1 MTHKNT
7 PKKLESLLQIMR
19 ALRAPNGCPWDIEQT
34 SGSLTPYILEEA
46 CELIDAIEGENPEIV
61 LDELGD
67 LLLQVVFQAQI
78 YEEQGLFNF
87 YDVAAGIGDKLIR
100 RHPHVF
106 EREGTPIP
114 EEELDQQWERI
125 KNAEK
130 INNKSCLADHL
141 PSKLPALQKAQK
153 LLNRVKRDKR
163 AEELPN
169 MLKSLIQP
177 IYAEGEQEDLLLS
190 EEVLGQTL
198 FELVRL
204 AQSAG
209 LDAES
214 ALRKTTNE
222 ITNQIDAQ
230 NNNSC
235 QELF

>member
-1 MTHKNT
+1 MTHNNT
-7 PKKLESLLQIMR
+7 PQKLESLLQIMK
-19 ALRAPNGCPWDIEQT
+19 ALRAQNGCPWDIEQT
-34 SGSLTPYILEEA
+34 SESLTPYILEEA
-46 CELIDAIEGENPEIV
+46 CELIDAIEEENPEIV

-106 EREGTPIP
+106 DREKNSTP
-114 EEELDQQWERI
+114 EDELDQQWDRI
-125 KNAEK
+125 KNSERT
-130 INNKSCLADHL
+130 NNKSCLADHL

-153 LLNRVKRDKR
+153 LVSRMKRNKR
-163 AEELPN
+163 EEELPK
-169 MLKSLIQP
+169 MLKSLVHSDCT
-177 IYAEGEQEDLLLS
+177 EREQEDLLSS
-190 EEVLGQTL
+190 EDVLGQTL

-214 ALRKTTNE
+214 ALRKTTQKIINK
-222 ITNQIDAQ
+222 ID
-230 NNNSC
+230 NN
-235 QELF
+235 

>member
-153 LLNRVKRDKR
+153 LINRVKRDKR

-190 EEVLGQTL
+190 EEALGQTL

-222 ITNQIDAQ
+222 ITNQIDSQ
-230 NNNSC
+230 NDNSC

>member
-153 LLNRVKRDKR
+153 LINRVKRDKR

>member
-7 PKKLESLLQIMR
+7 PQKLESLLQIMR

-34 SGSLTPYILEEA
+34 SDSLTPYILEEA
-46 CELIDAIEGENPEIV
+46 CELIDAIEGEDPEIV

-67 LLLQVVFQAQI
+67 LLLQVVFLTQI

-106 EREGTPIP
+106 DREGTSTP
-114 EEELDQQWERI
+114 EDELDQQWDKI
-125 KNAEK
+125 KNSEK
-130 INNKSCLADHL
+130 TNNKSCLADHL

-153 LLNRVKRDKR
+153 LVSRMKRNKR
-163 AEELPN
+163 AEELPK
-169 MLKSLIQP
+169 MLKSLVKP
-177 IYAEGEQEDLLLS
+177 DYAEKAQGDLPLS
-190 EEVLGQTL
+190 EEALGQTL

-204 AQSAG
+204 AQNEG

-214 ALRKTTNE
+214 ALRKTTKKILNK
-222 ITNQIDAQ
+222 ID
-230 NNNSC
+230 NN
-235 QELF
+235 